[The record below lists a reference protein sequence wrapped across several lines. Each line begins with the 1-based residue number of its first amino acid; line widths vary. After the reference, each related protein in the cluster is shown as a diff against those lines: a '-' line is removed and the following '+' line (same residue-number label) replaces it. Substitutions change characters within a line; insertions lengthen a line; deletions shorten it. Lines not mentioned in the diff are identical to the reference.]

1 MSRIS
6 TSAPCFDQVTF
17 GGEIFR
23 EVSGVVGC
31 YEGKARTP
39 TPRRPRTET
48 ETRSTVT
55 TAVALGASALSAAD
69 RCDRCGAQAYLRV
82 EMPSGAELYFCAHHG
97 REHSD
102 ALRQVATSIQDETER
117 LRPSHAGASGAS

>member
-1 MSRIS
+1 
-6 TSAPCFDQVTF
+6 
-17 GGEIFR
+17 
-23 EVSGVVGC
+23 
-31 YEGKARTP
+31 
-39 TPRRPRTET
+39 
-48 ETRSTVT
+48 
-55 TAVALGASALSAAD
+55 
-69 RCDRCGAQAYLRV
+69 V